1 MKKYL
6 YIFIPLLLFFI
17 LSSDVFAKDINEI
30 QFKFDYIEDVKQQIA
45 EHSEKWMAYKK
56 GCIKSF
62 LYSSWD
68 KFYIKIHFRCNE

>member
-45 EHSEKWMAYKK
+45 EYSEKWMAHIKK
-56 GCIKSF
+56 VALNLFIF
-62 LYSSWD
+62 
-68 KFYIKIHFRCNE
+68 

>member
-45 EHSEKWMAYKK
+45 EHSEK
-56 GCIKSF
+56 
-62 LYSSWD
+62 
-68 KFYIKIHFRCNE
+68 

>member
-30 QFKFDYIEDVKQQIA
+30 QFKFDYIEDVK
-45 EHSEKWMAYKK
+45 
-56 GCIKSF
+56 
-62 LYSSWD
+62 
-68 KFYIKIHFRCNE
+68 